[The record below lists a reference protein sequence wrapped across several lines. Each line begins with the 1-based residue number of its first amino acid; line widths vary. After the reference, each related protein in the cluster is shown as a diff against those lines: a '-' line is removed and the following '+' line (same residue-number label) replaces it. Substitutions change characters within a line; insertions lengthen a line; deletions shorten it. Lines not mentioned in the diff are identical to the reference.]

1 MFHCMRH
8 LTGLNEVPQKI
19 AACIPFNNYIITIF
33 MNTDIL
39 HQEILLLT
47 GTTFS
52 QRQLCENDP
61 SKDKG
66 QLSETEKLE
75 EACWAGLLD
84 ELLPEIITNKK
95 LYIWHIGDTEFSLQ
109 IELSEYPSGEKQF
122 SINPY
127 YFLRTIGYN

>member
-1 MFHCMRH
+1 
-8 LTGLNEVPQKI
+8 
-19 AACIPFNNYIITIF
+19 

-52 QRQLCENDP
+52 QRQLFEND
-61 SKDKG
+61 SKNDSKY
-66 QLSETEKLE
+66 LSESEKLK
-75 EACWAGLLD
+75 EAYWTGLLN

-95 LYIWHIGDTEFSLQ
+95 LYIWQIENTEFSLQ
-109 IELSEYPSGEKQF
+109 IELSEYPSGENRS

-127 YFLRTIGYN
+127 YFLGTINYN

>member
-1 MFHCMRH
+1 
-8 LTGLNEVPQKI
+8 
-19 AACIPFNNYIITIF
+19 

-39 HQEILLLT
+39 QQEILLLT

-52 QRQLCENDP
+52 QRQLCEKDP
-61 SKDKG
+61 KDNSNN
-66 QLSETEKLE
+66 LSESEKLE
-75 EACWAGLLD
+75 ASCWAGLLD
-84 ELLPEIITNKK
+84 ELLPEIIANKK
-95 LYIWHIGDTEFSLQ
+95 LSIWQIADSEFSLQ

>member
-1 MFHCMRH
+1 
-8 LTGLNEVPQKI
+8 
-19 AACIPFNNYIITIF
+19 
-33 MNTDIL
+33 MNTNIL
-39 HQEILLLT
+39 QQEILLLT
-47 GTTFS
+47 DTTFS

-61 SKDKG
+61 NKDKG
-66 QLSETEKLE
+66 NLSETEKLE

-95 LYIWHIGDTEFSLQ
+95 LCLWQIGDSEFSLQ
-109 IELSEYPSGEKQF
+109 IELSEYPSTEKSF

>member
-1 MFHCMRH
+1 
-8 LTGLNEVPQKI
+8 
-19 AACIPFNNYIITIF
+19 

-39 HQEILLLT
+39 QQEILLLS

-52 QRQLCENDP
+52 QRQLHENDP
-61 SKDKG
+61 KDNSDD
-66 QLSETEKLE
+66 LSESEKLE

-95 LYIWHIGDTEFSLQ
+95 LSLWEIGDSEFSLQ

-127 YFLRTIGYN
+127 YFLRTIEYN